1 MALHDRFRRLVGPR
15 LTLLGFLMVLL
26 APGASAAPEVARVV
40 GVEGAALV
48 RSPGGTSRVVVLD
61 GVIRSGDTLV
71 TAAGGGVGLLAG
83 EHYVGLAE
91 STTARL
97 RQTEEGAPDVRVE
110 QGRARVLASGDGPP
124 ARLGSETLIAAN
136 AGSDTDLFAL
146 REKPGLVSM
155 LCPTEGP
162 VSVGQGAQAL
172 TPGPGQC
179 AIAKLGEPLYLAD
192 ANHPPLP
199 MLANPGGVPLLGDP
213 IARIGEP
220 LPPVALGLSP
230 SPLFQSAVDPLRSDP
245 RNPCDTAGS
254 CRAKVPAVPPVAA
267 PPINAPRPGGGPPL

>member
-1 MALHDRFRRLVGPR
+1 MALHDRLRGSVGPR
-15 LTLLGFLMVLL
+15 FTLLGVLIAVL
-26 APGASAAPEVARVV
+26 ASTAGAAPEVARVV

-61 GVIRSGDTLV
+61 GVIRSGDTVV

-83 EHYVGLAE
+83 EHYVGLAG
-91 STTARL
+91 STTAQL
-97 RQTEEGAPDVRVE
+97 RQTEQGAPDVWVE

-124 ARLGSETLIAAN
+124 ARLGSETLVAAN

-155 LCPTEGP
+155 LCPKEGP
-162 VSVGQGAQAL
+162 VNAGQGGQAL

-179 AIAKLGEPLYLAD
+179 AIAKLGEPIYLAD

-199 MLANPGGVPLLGDP
+199 MLANPGGALLPGNP

-220 LPPVALGLSP
+220 LPPVALGVAP

-254 CRAKVPAVPPVAA
+254 CQASVPVAPGVVA
-267 PPINAPRPGGGPPL
+267 PPINGPRPGGGPPL